1 MTPNLRPFL
10 TTARV
15 RKLHAAMA
23 AVALLACEPD
33 PSTTGPGPGDNA
45 AQLRLICQFASDDG
59 LFAGGARDGIPALV
73 NPPLVPASHPDAQY
87 VERYARR
94 TLPLGGPVEAR
105 VVGLMVD
112 DTPVAIPHNILWWHE
127 IVNVDLGGRRL
138 AITYCPL
145 TGSALVFDATAAG
158 TQRFGVSGLIFENNL
173 VMFDEETGSLW
184 SQMCLSASLG
194 DRQGTRL
201 VQIPAT
207 EMRWDAWK
215 KRHPETLVVSS
226 QTGFDRVYDENP
238 YESYETSD
246 FLLFGLRR
254 PVDDRRPLKERVL
267 GIPDGDG
274 GIAIPFGVLAQIGST
289 AAFRTTIAGEVVQV
303 LWDGEAR
310 AARAFYPRTDDGTE
324 IFLRT
329 EGTGFVDNVTGST
342 WNVEGRAL
350 EGPLAGSSLVAHEGS
365 FVAFW
370 FAWSAFHPK
379 TLLWTSE

>member
-15 RKLHAAMA
+15 RKLQAAMA
-23 AVALLACEPD
+23 AVALFACEGD
-33 PSTTGPGPGDNA
+33 PSTTGPGPGANA
-45 AQLRLICQFASDDG
+45 AQVRLLCQFASDDG
-59 LFAGGARDGIPALV
+59 LFAGAARDGIPALV

-184 SQMCLSASLG
+184 PQMCLSASVG

-246 FLLFGLRR
+246 FLLFGSRL
-254 PVDDRRPLKERVL
+254 PIDDRRPLKERVL

-324 IFLRT
+324 ISLRT
-329 EGTGFVDNVTGST
+329 EGTGFVDKVTGST

-350 EGPLAGSSLVAHEGS
+350 KGPLAGSSLVAHEGS

-370 FAWSAFHPK
+370 FAWSAFHPN
-379 TLLWTSE
+379 TLLWVEE